1 MSVSQTGT
9 RGRGSQAEP
18 SPTAASE
25 RIAAAAR
32 HSRIDS
38 SRVPASAQRRRMA
51 ASAPPG
57 GPAAESAGPDAEG
70 IAPLVPI
77 AIDAQREQDRLLPE
91 ANIVRI
97 MKRALPD
104 GTKVSKEAK
113 AAVVEAASEFVAF
126 VTQEGERCTAQN
138 RARRALVWQLHVPE
152 TPARPR
158 APPKLPVSRAR
169 TRDRAW
175 CLCIAA

>member
-1 MSVSQTGT
+1 
-9 RGRGSQAEP
+9 
-18 SPTAASE
+18 
-25 RIAAAAR
+25 
-32 HSRIDS
+32 
-38 SRVPASAQRRRMA
+38 MA

-152 TPARPR
+152 TPDLLA
-158 APPKLPVSRAR
+158 AMR
-169 TRDRAW
+169 TLGLDQYHDVLLDYLIRHRE
-175 CLCIAA
+175 

>member
-1 MSVSQTGT
+1 
-9 RGRGSQAEP
+9 
-18 SPTAASE
+18 
-25 RIAAAAR
+25 
-32 HSRIDS
+32 
-38 SRVPASAQRRRMA
+38 MA

-126 VTQEGERCTAQN
+126 VTQEANDRCRMDGRKTLTAEDLLAAMRTLGLDQYHDVLLDYLIRHREAHKSERADK
-138 RARRALVWQLHVPE
+138 R
-152 TPARPR
+152 
-158 APPKLPVSRAR
+158 K
-169 TRDRAW
+169 RDD
-175 CLCIAA
+175 